1 MKKFFMRDPIVSS
14 FVERPELTINSKHVS
29 ISLEVIGALNI
40 LRSRTLLKN
49 SAEPK
54 TCERPYASKLEKWK

>member
-54 TCERPYASKLEKWK
+54 TCE